1 MKSSFQIT
9 ILCSLFFFS
18 ANMVQAQIDSRAY
31 GYYEDALRFSQT
43 TPYGSAR
50 FMALGGSGMALGGE
64 IGAISANP
72 AGLGVFNRSQFVFTP
87 GIHFN
92 QAAANYLGNTVDSE
106 MTKFN
111 VAGAGAIFNFK
122 SENTA
127 TSKWRGGS
135 LGITYN
141 RTNDFNQNIQYSGY
155 NDQNSIIDA
164 MIEQSNGLATNQL
177 SGISL
182 AGYDHYLVN
191 PLPDSDNVYDS
202 FVLGF
207 PDQREIIERRGGI
220 NQINISFGGNYND
233 HVYFGAGV
241 GILSAN
247 YSQSRVFTENF
258 VDEPLEQFTMDEW
271 LKVKGTG
278 VNVSLGLIFRPV
290 SFLRFGASYTSPTW
304 YKFTEESDI
313 YYQSNYD
320 NYDVANWVDGDGN
333 RLIQEDTVLNILNS
347 NTDLFVSEYNLR
359 TPAKLNIGAS
369 LVLGKLAFFSADV
382 ELVDHGNAH
391 VSSSDFISEGDNNT
405 IKDLYKPV
413 MNIKVGG
420 ELRISALRLR
430 AGLALYG
437 DPYNFTDE
445 IDRSKLIA
453 SAGIGVN
460 FGKVFFDVGLSRT
473 VYNENILVYAL
484 GNSSPVASVE
494 NTINNA
500 QFSLGFNF

>member
-1 MKSSFQIT
+1 MKRNFQLT
-9 ILCSLFFFS
+9 ILCSMALFFG
-18 ANMVQAQIDSRAY
+18 NVVHAQIDSRAY

-92 QAAANYLGNTVDSE
+92 QAATDYLGNTVDSE

-111 VAGAGAIFNFK
+111 VAGAGLILNFK
-122 SENTA
+122 NDDLET
-127 TSKWRGGS
+127 TKWRGGS
-135 LGITYN
+135 IGITYN
-141 RTNDFNQNIQYSGY
+141 RTNDFNQNIQYSGF

-164 MIEQSNGLATNQL
+164 MIQQNNGLDPNQL
-177 SGISL
+177 NGIGL

-191 PLPDSDNVYDS
+191 PLPGTDNIYDS

-220 NQINISFGGNYND
+220 NQVNISFGGNYND
-233 HVYFGAGV
+233 HVYFGGGV
-241 GILSAN
+241 GILNSN
-247 YSQSRVFTENF
+247 YSQSRVLTENF
-258 VDEPLEQFTMDEW
+258 IGEPLEQFTMDEY
-271 LKVKGTG
+271 LRVKGTG

-290 SFLRFGASYTSPTW
+290 SFLRFGASFTSPTW
-304 YKFTEESDI
+304 YNFTEESDI
-313 YYQSNYD
+313 YYQSDYN
-320 NYDVANWVDGDGN
+320 NYDVANWVDAEGN
-333 RLIQEDTVLNILNS
+333 RLIQEDTVLNTLNS
-347 NTDLFVSEYNLR
+347 NTDLFVSDYNLR

-382 ELVDHGNAH
+382 ELLDHGNAH

-405 IKDLYKPV
+405 IKNLYKPV
-413 MNIKVGG
+413 MNIKAGG

-430 AGLALYG
+430 AGLALFG

-445 IDRSKLIA
+445 VDRSKWIA

-460 FGKVFFDVGLSRT
+460 FGKAFFDVGYSRT
-473 VYNENILVYAL
+473 VYDENILVYQL
-484 GNSSPVASVE
+484 DNVSPVAAVT
-494 NTINNA
+494 NVINNA

>member
-1 MKSSFQIT
+1 MKRDFQFI
-9 ILCSLFFFS
+9 IFCSLAFFF
-18 ANMVQAQIDSRAY
+18 ANLAKAQIDSRAY

-72 AGLGVFNRSQFVFTP
+72 AGLGVFNRSQIVFTP

-92 QAAANYLGNTVDSE
+92 QATSSYLGNTVDSE
-106 MTKFN
+106 ITKFN
-111 VAGAGAIFNFK
+111 VAGAGLIFNFK
-122 SENTA
+122 NDDLE

-164 MIEQSNGLATNQL
+164 MIEQSNGLGVNQL
-177 SGISL
+177 SGIGL

-191 PLPDSDNVYDS
+191 PLPGSDNVYDS

-207 PDQREIIERRGGI
+207 PDQREIIQRRGGI
-220 NQINISFGGNYND
+220 DQINLSFGGNYND
-233 HVYFGAGV
+233 HVYFGGGV
-241 GILSAN
+241 GIVSTN

-290 SFLRFGASYTSPTW
+290 SFIRFGASFTSPTW

-320 NYDVANWVDGDGN
+320 NYDVANWVDDNGN
-333 RLIQEDTVLNILNS
+333 RLIQEDTVLNTLNS

-405 IKDLYKPV
+405 IKNLYKPV

-430 AGLALYG
+430 AGLALFG

-460 FGKVFFDVGLSRT
+460 FGKAFFDVGLSRT
-473 VYNENILVYAL
+473 VYNENILAYSL
-484 GNSSPVASVE
+484 GDASPIAAVE
-494 NTINNA
+494 NVINNA